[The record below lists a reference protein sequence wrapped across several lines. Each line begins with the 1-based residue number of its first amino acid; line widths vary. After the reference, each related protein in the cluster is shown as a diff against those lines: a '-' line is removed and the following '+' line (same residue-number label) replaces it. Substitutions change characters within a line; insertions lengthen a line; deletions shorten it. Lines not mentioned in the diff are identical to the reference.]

1 MRFLGGAETE
11 QASTDAVTFRRQLFI
26 KPPSFV
32 GGLIKEE
39 PVIMP
44 NHGKDRGAFIVWGR
58 GFAAIQPVNST
69 CEITRNTGQKMR
81 LCHY

>member
-32 GGLIKEE
+32 GGLIKEK

-44 NHGKDRGAFIVWGR
+44 NHGKDRVF
-58 GFAAIQPVNST
+58 VN
-69 CEITRNTGQKMR
+69 EA
-81 LCHY
+81 